1 MARVT
6 TSQLDWKLIH
16 IAPIH
21 PIDSSAGLSCMDVLQ
36 QYVPT
41 LTTQDDIWIKPLEK
55 KLNEPYMS
63 QSRIHCEATLMA
75 LAANRS
81 AVLLK
86 SAGIEDVCYLSHILN
101 PF

>member
-21 PIDSSAGLSCMDVLQ
+21 PIDLSAGLSCMDVLQ